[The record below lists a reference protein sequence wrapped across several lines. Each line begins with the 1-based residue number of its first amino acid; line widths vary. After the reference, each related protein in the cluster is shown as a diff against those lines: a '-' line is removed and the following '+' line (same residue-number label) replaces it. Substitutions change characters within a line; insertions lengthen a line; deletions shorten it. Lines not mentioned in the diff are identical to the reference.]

1 MGSVGRGVVLVW
13 GVVRVSAATA
23 GALHRSHRSGS
34 DCSMSPTKNLRT
46 ILVVLS
52 SAFLAI
58 GPLTVTASAQAVGTS
73 ATVEPTAVPPPPAP
87 GRCGAYYIIQ
97 TWGGE
102 AQVRECRNSAGT
114 QIRVDGNVIDTDND
128 GQCAQ
133 VYASYNIS
141 TATDYSRYACP
152 KGERE
157 YFTFPWRN
165 GTNAFIY
172 LREVDV

>member
-1 MGSVGRGVVLVW
+1 
-13 GVVRVSAATA
+13 
-23 GALHRSHRSGS
+23 
-34 DCSMSPTKNLRT
+34 MSPTKTLRAT
-46 ILVVLS
+46 LLVLA
-52 SAFLAI
+52 SAALAV
-58 GPLTVTASAQAVGTS
+58 GPAAVTASAQPAES
-73 ATVEPTAVPPPPAP
+73 SSTVEPTAVPPPPAP

-97 TWGGE
+97 TSGGE

-114 QIRVDGNVIDTDND
+114 QIRVNGNVIDTDND

-141 TATDYSRYACP
+141 TATDYSLYACP
-152 KGERE
+152 QGERE

-165 GTNAFIY
+165 GTNAYIY